1 MNCNMKN
8 RGLKITYWLI
18 LALIVGLF
26 VKGYC
31 QHTGKPDFSE
41 SGRYVVLKADKAY
54 MDSKFSLAIEYYKQY
69 QAEVDSDKISSAV
82 LYRMADC
89 YWQEGEFD
97 ECRKLYERL
106 IAGGSWKASS
116 VDQIRISNLFARDG
130 HYNAASSW
138 LKGVA
143 GYEKRMQAFGDSVA
157 LKSMCEDSD
166 SWKISMLKINPG
178 YRVSA
183 PVLVDSV
190 LFFSSNRSYTTA
202 KGGTADGSVVNQLYK
217 VKPSTTMLL
226 SVDSLEKTNSLMP
239 INMVQT
245 SVLKK
250 RIAEVYEGADV
261 AVQKRGKY
269 AYKINQSIIIQDT
282 IQGVSVVRGLDKK
295 HSRLLAVTMDGDK
308 NIYYSY
314 SSENSDHPQLKQE
327 SINLPNA
334 LPVEH
339 IKLNRWAGASS
350 IMHPTI
356 NTQGTILIFS
366 SNRPGGK
373 GGYDLYVS
381 TRTSKTEEWS
391 IPQNLSIV
399 NTTGSEIFPS
409 LTQDGYLY
417 FSSDNL
423 PGLGGFDIY
432 RIKLDDAIAVK
443 GTIEHLSYPVNSG
456 ANDYGWTQYTDGISG
471 YFASDRLLSRDRIF
485 NFHYYPGVWLS
496 GLVKNQ
502 LTGDGIENATVLVY
516 DNATK
521 QVRVIKTDRNGNYR
535 VRVNKGANIRL
546 RAVTNPYDTVIA
558 NVVPNEYSQCVTL
571 ENITSDQKHS
581 GKALSLNKL
590 KLGTTWTLDTI
601 FYAFDKWNIRPSA
614 YSALDGVVSL
624 LKCYPLL
631 HVEIRSYTDR
641 RGSDEYNMW
650 LSQQRANNVVK
661 YIVKQGV
668 DTARIKA
675 RGYGKTHFINVCP
688 DGVPCSEKFHQV
700 NRRTEISVIGFEK
713 TAINSGMHL
722 PDLTRYKDGD
732 VLNID
737 SLSHDF
743 FEQDTDCS
751 DSLKHV
757 VEKIQKKVQSQPEI
771 LVEKENNESDPGK
784 QEKDEIR
791 KMVVN
796 KKEKPFV
803 QCVKG
808 EYVVQVAAFKSMD
821 NALREMA
828 KIKRVIPS
836 QLRCF
841 VAELAHNFYRVR
853 IGYFKSY
860 GEAVDILN
868 IISQKP
874 KYQNTV
880 SPVMA
885 DESSIQPKEED
896 SDTLPKL
903 NSPVEQADSLPN
915 VIRSNEEHHQ
925 ALVVR
930 EPEHE
935 GKSDYDSSTKHPVK
949 DAPIIKYANGMYNIQ
964 IGSFKSLHNALK
976 KVAALKNSIADNLH
990 CYVVEFAPNFY
1001 RVKVGFFKSYS
1012 EANAELEK
1020 KFYWIK

>member
-18 LALIVGLF
+18 LSLIVGLF

-31 QHTGKPDFSE
+31 QHAGKTDLSE
-41 SGRYVVLKADKAY
+41 SGRYVVIKADKAY

-69 QAEVDSDKISSAV
+69 QAEVDSDKISTAV

-97 ECRKLYERL
+97 ECRKLYVRL
-106 IAGGSWKASS
+106 IASGSWKASS

-130 HYNAASSW
+130 NYKGASLW

-143 GYEKRMQAFGDSVA
+143 GYEKRMAAFMDA
-157 LKSMCEDSD
+157 TAHKAMCEDSD
-166 SWKISMLKINPG
+166 SWKICMLKINPG

-190 LFFSSNRSYTTA
+190 LFFSSNRADATV
-202 KGGTADGSVVNQLYK
+202 KGGTANGSVVNQLYK
-217 VKPSTTMLL
+217 VKPSATMLL

-245 SVLKK
+245 SVSKK

-282 IQGVSVVRGLDKK
+282 IQGVSVVRGLDKN

-314 SSENSDHPQLKQE
+314 SGENSDHPQLKQE

-334 LPVEH
+334 LPVEY

-366 SNRPGGK
+366 SNHPGGK

-399 NTTGSEIFPS
+399 NTTGNEIFPS

-432 RIKLDDAIAVK
+432 RIKLNDAIAAK
-443 GTIEHLSYPVNSG
+443 GTIEHLSYPINSS

-521 QVRVIKTDRNGNYR
+521 QVRVIKTDRNGHYR

-571 ENITSDQKHS
+571 ENITSDQTHS
-581 GKALSLNKL
+581 GKTLSLNKL

-631 HVEIRSYTDR
+631 HIEIRSYTDR

-661 YIVKQGV
+661 YIVKQGI

-675 RGYGKTHFINVCP
+675 RGYGKSHFINVCP
-688 DGVPCSEKFHQV
+688 DGVPCSEKFHQI
-700 NRRTEISVIGFEK
+700 NRRTEISVTGFEK
-713 TAINSGMHL
+713 TMANTDIHL
-722 PDLTRYKDGD
+722 PDLTRFKDGD
-732 VLNID
+732 VLPID
-737 SLSHDF
+737 SLSTDF
-743 FEQDTDCS
+743 FEQESDCP

-757 VEKIQKKVQSQPEI
+757 VKKLRQKILYQPKV
-771 LVEKENNESDPGK
+771 VAEKEDGESDSNEYK
-784 QEKDEIR
+784 KS
-791 KMVVN
+791 KSCKLVVN
-796 KKEKPFV
+796 KKENPFI
-803 QCVKG
+803 QCING
-808 EYVVQVAAFKSMD
+808 EYVIQVAAFKSLN
-821 NALREMA
+821 NALHEMGRINA
-828 KIKRVIPS
+828 
-836 QLRCF
+836 QLPTRLHCF
-841 VAELAHNFYRVR
+841 VVELAHNFYRVR

-860 GEAVDILN
+860 GEAVAILN
-868 IISQKP
+868 ILKQKYH
-874 KYQNTV
+874 KTV
-880 SPVMA
+880 SPVTMK
-885 DESSIQPKEED
+885 DDTIQAKDPDLDKLKEHRK
-896 SDTLPKL
+896 S
-903 NSPVEQADSLPN
+903 VEK
-915 VIRSNEEHHQ
+915 
-925 ALVVR
+925 VV
-930 EPEHE
+930 
-935 GKSDYDSSTKHPVK
+935 SQVNSTKSEINLSNSLLK
-949 DAPIIKYANGMYNIQ
+949 TKRNIN
-964 IGSFKSLHNALK
+964 SLYSYIVTRL
-976 KVAALKNSIADNLH
+976 
-990 CYVVEFAPNFY
+990 CNFSLDY
-1001 RVKVGFFKSYS
+1001 
-1012 EANAELEK
+1012 
-1020 KFYWIK
+1020 